1 MSRRRL
7 LAACAAL
14 ALLIGLLAGCAST
27 PSGGT
32 KSSGSTHASASVAA
46 TASVATSSSATP
58 IRVEIGTDRGTV
70 KLELYPAVAPVTVA
84 NFVKLTRQHF
94 YDRLRV
100 HRVVPGFVMQAGD
113 PLTRGMTAK
122 AVRQVVSR
130 RDAGTS
136 LTTDPAIGTGGPGWT
151 IPLEQTGLVHD
162 RGVIAMARSQAP
174 DSAGS
179 QFYITLAAAHSLDG
193 QYAVF
198 GKVTE
203 GMGVV
208 DALNVGDEIRFVR
221 IVSE

>member
-1 MSRRRL
+1 MSRHHL
-7 LAACAAL
+7 FAVCAAL
-14 ALLIGLLAGCAST
+14 VLLTGLLAGCAST
-27 PSGGT
+27 PGGG
-32 KSSGSTHASASVAA
+32 SRPSGSTGASVSTAA
-46 TASVATSSSATP
+46 TASVATSSSAKP
-58 IRVEIGTDRGTV
+58 IRVEIGTSRGTV

-84 NFVKLTRQHF
+84 NFAKLTHQRF

-113 PLTRGMTAK
+113 PLTRGMSAK

-136 LTTDPAIGTGGPGWT
+136 LSTDPAIGTGGPGWT

-162 RGVIAMARSQAP
+162 RGVIAMARSQDP

-203 GMGVV
+203 GMDVV
-208 DALNVGDEIRFVR
+208 DALKVGDEIRSIR